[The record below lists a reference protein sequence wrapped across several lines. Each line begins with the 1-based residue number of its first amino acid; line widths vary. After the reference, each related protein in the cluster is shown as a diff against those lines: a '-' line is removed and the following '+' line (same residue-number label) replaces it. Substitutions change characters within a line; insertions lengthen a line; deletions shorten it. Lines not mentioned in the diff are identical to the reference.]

1 MLSTS
6 GWIAVTVTEPKNS
19 SPTIVVV
26 NAGLVSTIIPVYNRA
41 AMLCEA
47 VASVLAQTYRPVEIV
62 IIDDGST
69 DDTPATIARLAAA
82 HPEIRTHRIA
92 NSGPGTAR
100 EEGRK
105 LARGE
110 FIQHLDSD
118 DLLLPRRIELLV
130 AALHAHPDA
139 GVAYGMS
146 RYCDPAGNE
155 IAPTWKD
162 PNQEQETMFPSF
174 LLARWWETASPLYR
188 RSVTDAAGPWTS
200 LRLEE
205 DWEYDAR
212 VASLGTRLAFVP
224 EVLAVIRMHG
234 QDQLS
239 RGAALDPARLR
250 DRARAHELIAA
261 HAKRAGIPTD
271 APELQHFGRE
281 LFHLSRQCGAAG
293 LRGEAEKLLD
303 LARGISSRWDVRLYG
318 LVARAIGWRSAG
330 KLAIMRERFR

>member
-6 GWIAVTVTEPKNS
+6 GWIAVEVTELKNS
-19 SPTIVVV
+19 SPTIVIV

-47 VASVLAQTYRPVEIV
+47 VASVLAQTYRPVEII

-69 DDTPATIARLAAA
+69 DDTPATIAGLAAA

-118 DLLLPRRIELLV
+118 DLLPPRRFELLV

-146 RYCDPAGNE
+146 RYCDRAGNE

-162 PNQEQETMFPSF
+162 PNQKQE
-174 LLARWWETASPLYR
+174 
-188 RSVTDAAGPWTS
+188 
-200 LRLEE
+200 
-205 DWEYDAR
+205 
-212 VASLGTRLAFVP
+212 
-224 EVLAVIRMHG
+224 
-234 QDQLS
+234 
-239 RGAALDPARLR
+239 
-250 DRARAHELIAA
+250 
-261 HAKRAGIPTD
+261 
-271 APELQHFGRE
+271 
-281 LFHLSRQCGAAG
+281 
-293 LRGEAEKLLD
+293 
-303 LARGISSRWDVRLYG
+303 
-318 LVARAIGWRSAG
+318 
-330 KLAIMRERFR
+330 